1 MKHFKLLGLSLFVL
15 ASGCRNPGDGT
26 TDSGVLT
33 EGNAAIAYLAIGG
46 VT

>member
-1 MKHFKLLGLSLFVL
+1 MNHFKLLGLSLFVL
-15 ASGCRNPGDGT
+15 ASGCRTPGPGT
-26 TDSGVLT
+26 TDISVLP

>member
-15 ASGCRNPGDGT
+15 ASGCTTVGPGT
-26 TDSGVLT
+26 TESVVLP
-33 EGNAAIAYLAIGG
+33 EGHEVLAYLAVGG

>member
-15 ASGCRNPGDGT
+15 ASGCTTVGPGT

>member
-15 ASGCRNPGDGT
+15 ASGCRTPGPGT
-26 TDSGVLT
+26 TDSGVLP
-33 EGNAAIAYLAIGG
+33 EGKAAIAYLAIGG

>member
-1 MKHFKLLGLSLFVL
+1 MKHFKLLGLFLFVL
-15 ASGCRNPGDGT
+15 ASGCTTVGPGT